1 MGVTGLYAFLREQF
15 PTAKIALRVENG
27 RNVVSLVGGSH
38 MQLPHFDHVFF
49 DCNSQLY
56 TAAARLQQEERE
68 RLAKRLWENLDM
80 MLNSF
85 TKMPMSVLLAL
96 DGPGTMRRFC
106 HGA

>member
-15 PTAKIALRVENG
+15 PTAKAALRVHSG
-27 RNVVSLVGGSH
+27 RNVVSLVGPSS
-38 MQLPHFDHVFF
+38 QPLPHFDHVFF

-85 TKMPMSVLLAL
+85 TKQPLSILLAL
-96 DGPGTMRRFC
+96 DGPGITQRI
-106 HGA
+106 